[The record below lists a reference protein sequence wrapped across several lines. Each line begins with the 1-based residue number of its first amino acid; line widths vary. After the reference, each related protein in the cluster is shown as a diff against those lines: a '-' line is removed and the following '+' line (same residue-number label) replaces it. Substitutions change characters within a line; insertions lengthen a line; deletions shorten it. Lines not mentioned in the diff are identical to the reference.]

1 MDGHVC
7 VPAVAVQ
14 PITAVEWDLAD
25 GQTLADTWGKGDA
38 RTPCLIYARFKGSI
52 FLVVLAL
59 LTEFTYALEPINLT
73 GISSLYRLPKVA
85 GTAAA

>member
-25 GQTLADTWGKGDA
+25 GQTLADAWKKGDA
-38 RTPCLIYARFKGSI
+38 RTPFLIYARFKGSLYHNI
-52 FLVVLAL
+52 FSLDRIYG
-59 LTEFTYALEPINLT
+59 FIGTYIELT
-73 GISSLYRLPKVA
+73 GSDSLHRPPRVA

>member
-25 GQTLADTWGKGDA
+25 GQTLADAWKKGDA
-38 RTPCLIYARFKGSI
+38 RTPFLIYARFKGSLYHNI
-52 FLVVLAL
+52 VSLDRIYGFIG
-59 LTEFTYALEPINLT
+59 TYRT
-73 GISSLYRLPKVA
+73 DGK
-85 GTAAA
+85 

>member
-25 GQTLADTWGKGDA
+25 GQTLADAWRRGDA
-38 RTPCLIYARFKGSI
+38 RTPSLIYARFKGGP
-52 FLVVLAL
+52 FLVIL
-59 LTEFTYALEPINLT
+59 
-73 GISSLYRLPKVA
+73 
-85 GTAAA
+85 